1 MLRDSADLNFKWTVE
16 AESGFTARKGLIVN
30 GSAVAP
36 NDPELPTYGTMT
48 YASDYGLGAILTQ
61 MHSDQQF
68 LKSHCLPFLFQ
79 SHSLYRTKTT

>member
-1 MLRDSADLNFKWTVE
+1 MLRDSAHLNFKWTVE
-16 AESGFTARKGLIVN
+16 AESGFTALKGLIVN

-61 MHSDQQF
+61 MHSDRQF
-68 LKSHCLPFLFQ
+68 LKSHCLPFS
-79 SHSLYRTKTT
+79 SHSQYRTKTT